1 MGVLTAI
8 CHFCAGCLLTVV
20 GNWLG
25 LIPWR
30 RSRDAHWTERARLLW
45 PARVTAVTSVFLNPT
60 VLGQLHR
67 ACWPESAVGWAI
79 NGLAACLGVLLGSFP
94 FDREIF
100 PGLVFAA
107 WLRETVAG
115 WTLRLGVW
123 IALIAGMILMPAE
136 WGWKTILVS
145 GGFLLL
151 QSFLS
156 FGLTTAFLRW
166 MGMVKAPDERLCR
179 ITAAASERAGR
190 SPRSVWMMTGVA
202 AQAYAFPFT
211 GELIFSERLLRV
223 CTDEEVATICA
234 HELAH
239 LGEPGRVLAGRFVGS
254 LMFFPLL
261 FLNPCFHSWGMGFLL
276 LPLFSLL
283 LARFSKWLSL
293 RMERRADQAGTGSQV
308 DEGVYARALEKL
320 YRENQVPAVN
330 INNSQTHPHLYDR
343 MLAAG
348 ITPEYPRPAR
358 PAKTTWFRLC
368 QLVAFATFLIR
379 EIARS

>member
-1 MGVLTAI
+1 M
-8 CHFCAGCLLTVV
+8 
-20 GNWLG
+20 
-25 LIPWR
+25 
-30 RSRDAHWTERARLLW
+30 
-45 PARVTAVTSVFLNPT
+45 
-60 VLGQLHR
+60 
-67 ACWPESAVGWAI
+67 
-79 NGLAACLGVLLGSFP
+79 
-94 FDREIF
+94 
-100 PGLVFAA
+100 
-107 WLRETVAG
+107 
-115 WTLRLGVW
+115 
-123 IALIAGMILMPAE
+123 
-136 WGWKTILVS
+136 
-145 GGFLLL
+145 
-151 QSFLS
+151 
-156 FGLTTAFLRW
+156 
-166 MGMVKAPDERLCR
+166 
-179 ITAAASERAGR
+179 
-190 SPRSVWMMTGVA
+190 WMMTGVA

-239 LGEPGRVLAGRFVGS
+239 LGEPGMVLAGRFAGS

-368 QLVAFATFLIR
+368 QTVTFAMFLIR